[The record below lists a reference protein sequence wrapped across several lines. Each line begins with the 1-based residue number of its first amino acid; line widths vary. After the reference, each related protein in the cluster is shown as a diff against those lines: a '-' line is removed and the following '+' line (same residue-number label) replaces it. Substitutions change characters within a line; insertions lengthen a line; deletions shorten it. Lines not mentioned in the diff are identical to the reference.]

1 MPGQS
6 RSFGRSI
13 DDARREFHQSER
25 EVLLDDMEVSGKYV
39 TFYKP
44 DVIDMAQLLSAAQS
58 EDNDLVRIVRILNV
72 MSSMMPSED
81 ALHVERAIRAR
92 ALELDDLMGM
102 VETVLEV
109 AGGFPTKRPSGSTRS
124 PRSAG
129 PSSTAGSRRVRSTP
143 SVSPRTAS

>member
-58 EDNDLVRIVRILNV
+58 EDNDLVRIVRILNW
-72 MSSMMPSED
+72 PLLAAQGD
-81 ALHVERAIRAR
+81 F
-92 ALELDDLMGM
+92 DDSYLQLLGQ
-102 VETVLEV
+102 VQ
-109 AGGFPTKRPSGSTRS
+109 A
-124 PRSAG
+124 A
-129 PSSTAGSRRVRSTP
+129 
-143 SVSPRTAS
+143 